1 MSQRHAKRARNAVIA
16 TTNGLPACACP
27 YCGARLDAVT
37 GATIDSPGGE
47 DLPPRPVPK
56 PGSVTLCWHCA
67 GVLVFDSQMRIRRAD
82 PGLEARILKEWP
94 AVAQLQQWIKERGE
108 QP

>member
-16 TTNGLPACACP
+16 TTDGLPKCACP
-27 YCGARLDAVT
+27 HCGARLDAVT
-37 GATIDSPGGE
+37 GASFAGGE
-47 DLPPRPVPK
+47 DLPPRPVPE

-82 PGLEARILKEWP
+82 PRLEARVLKEWP
-94 AVAQLQQWIKERGE
+94 AVAQLQQWIKNR
-108 QP
+108 